1 MSASIVP
8 FLKDGSFDP
17 GTIHAMSAAFDRA
30 RKLLHD
36 RGQPGVVLEII
47 ATRIIAIAAAGERDP
62 DQMCQQ
68 ALATFG
74 IDRID

>member
-1 MSASIVP
+1 
-8 FLKDGSFDP
+8 
-17 GTIHAMSAAFDRA
+17 MSAAFDRA

-36 RGQPGVVLEII
+36 RGRPGVVLEII